1 MDNYIKNHGL
11 INMKCSGLL
20 SILTFSEKR
29 KNILFLLGES
39 PKTLSEIKNYF
50 DVKSPEIIP
59 RLRDMEEV
67 NMIIRE
73 DGMYRLTSLG
83 KVSIVHYKPFLDT
96 LTAIE
101 TNKDFWSK
109 HDFDVIPYTF
119 LSRIQELKDCRTLLT
134 EREHIYDYHKSFMGD
149 VFYSTHFM
157 SFASIFFPSFPKLFL
172 EMARKNIPISII
184 VTPNV
189 FFKIQNEHS
198 AEIEEFINYKHTSF
212 HVYDS
217 DKISFSVTN
226 RFFSLSLFFKNGTFD
241 PSSDMVGFDSSSI
254 KWGEDL
260 FKHYKENSIEIKSL

>member
-1 MDNYIKNHGL
+1 
-11 INMKCSGLL
+11 MKSSGLL

-29 KNILFLLGES
+29 KDILFLLEES
-39 PKTLSEIKNYF
+39 PKTLSEIKYYF

-59 RLRDMEEV
+59 RLREMEEV
-67 NMIIRE
+67 NMIIRQ

-83 KVSIVHYKPFLDT
+83 KVLIVYYKPFLDT

-101 TNKDFWSK
+101 INKDFWSK
-109 HDFDVIPYTF
+109 HDFEAIPYTL
-119 LSRIQELKDCRTLLT
+119 LSRIQELKDCRNIRT
-134 EREHIYDYHKSFMGD
+134 EHEHIYDSHKSFMEN
-149 VFYSTHFM
+149 VFCSTHFM
-157 SFASIFFPSFPKLFL
+157 GFASIFFPSFPILFL

-189 FFKIQNEHS
+189 FFKIQNEYS
-198 AEIEEFINYKHTSF
+198 AEIEEFLNYKHSSF
-212 HVYDS
+212 HVYNDE
-217 DKISFSVTN
+217 KISFSVTN

-241 PSSDMVGFDSSSI
+241 PSNDMVGFDSSSI